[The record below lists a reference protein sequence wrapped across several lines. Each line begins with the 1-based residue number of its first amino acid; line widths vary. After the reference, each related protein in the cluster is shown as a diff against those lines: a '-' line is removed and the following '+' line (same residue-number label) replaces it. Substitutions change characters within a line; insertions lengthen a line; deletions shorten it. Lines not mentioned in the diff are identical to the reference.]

1 MKSLPNILTGARLVM
16 TLFVFVAISVA
27 VGGFPPIS
35 DNLTID
41 AQMALQRWA
50 VIAFFIAGITD
61 FFDGWLARKLNAT
74 SLWGAILDPIG
85 DKVLI
90 CGAVLGL
97 MLLGL
102 NATASLAA
110 ALILFREF
118 TVSALRE
125 VAASKGVS
133 LPVTLLA
140 KWKTTLQIVG
150 LGAEL
155 VVYTWNGFNLP
166 NDPELIRFATLG
178 AHSLLWLAA
187 LVTVITGVQY
197 WQAARHKLQDL

>member
-1 MKSLPNILTGARLVM
+1 MKSLPNILTGARLIM
-16 TLFVFVAISVA
+16 ALFVFVAISIA

-35 DNLTID
+35 DNL
-41 AQMALQRWA
+41 AEGVGMKLQVWA
-50 VIAFFIAGITD
+50 VVAFFVAGITD
-61 FFDGWLARKLNAT
+61 FVDGWLARKLDAM

-125 VAASKGVS
+125 VAAAKGVS

-140 KWKTTLQIVG
+140 KWKTTLQIVA

-155 VVYTWNGFNLP
+155 IVATWHGFGLPDDANL
-166 NDPELIRFATLG
+166 ISAATVG
-178 AHSLLWLAA
+178 AHGLLWLAA
-187 LVTVITGVQY
+187 AVTVITGVQY
-197 WQAARHKLQDL
+197 WQAARHKLTGL